1 MKTEPGYF
9 SVETVCKDHS
19 CDYCTKDAVKENRIE
34 IEEAVGDGFGLVQLE
49 ACTCLEHSQGI
60 VWKLIRERTANGN

>member
-19 CDYCTKDAVKENRIE
+19 CDYCKEDAVKETTVE
-34 IEEAVGDGFGLVQLE
+34 IEEAVGDGYGLVRLE
-49 ACTCLEHSQGI
+49 ACTCPEHSVGI
-60 VWKLIRERTANGN
+60 AERLIADRADAN